1 LHSGRAPVRQFAVN
15 PTALAIAISYSAV
28 CLLAVVFLLVIW
40 RSTHARRERRERG
53 DDDVDTARLAHGE
66 KIWFVI
72 AVAALGVLLLATI
85 PFTPYGQG
93 SATAD
98 EQRVE
103 VNGAQFAWITDPNT
117 LEAGRPVRFAVTA
130 SDVNHGFGVY
140 NDDDVMLLQVQA
152 VPDHT
157 TEVTYTFKVPG
168 TYQIVCLEFCGVNH
182 HNMIGTFEVA
192 PS

>member
-1 LHSGRAPVRQFAVN
+1 VN
-15 PTALAIAISYSAV
+15 PTALAIAIAYSAV
-28 CLLAVVFLLVIW
+28 CLLAVVFLLFIW
-40 RSTHARRERRERG
+40 RSTHVPRERRE
-53 DDDVDTARLAHGE
+53 DEVDTGRLAHGE
-66 KIWFVI
+66 KVWFGI

-85 PFTPYGQG
+85 PFIPYGQG

-103 VNGAQFAWITDPNT
+103 VTGAQFAWITDPNT
-117 LEAGRPVRFAVTA
+117 IEAGRPVRFTVTA
-130 SDVNHGFGVY
+130 TDVNHGFGVY

-152 VPDHT
+152 IPDHP

-168 TYQIVCLEFCGVNH
+168 AYQVVCLEFCGVNH
-182 HNMIGTFEVA
+182 HKMIGTFEVA